1 MALNVN
7 HWKEKETCFAF
18 CAFVIQQKDILL
30 CRICYNFPMSNGK
43 LLKYMKNYLA
53 MEEWFHNNNGKDKV
67 RSARNNIAL
76 VLRSVQRFFPRSE
89 KTNSYNIPKMHGMTK
104 MQEYMKLF
112 VSGMNFYGGSGE
124 AAHGQKTQRRVSE
137 FAKQTAN
144 QHYYN

>member
-1 MALNVN
+1 
-7 HWKEKETCFAF
+7 
-18 CAFVIQQKDILL
+18 
-30 CRICYNFPMSNGK
+30 
-43 LLKYMKNYLA
+43 MKNYLA